1 MLPALVKM
9 KLKSSAQRIT
19 CTFLSDMLGASSLV
33 SLVYENYMY
42 VIDSI
47 SNRELVSDDI
57 SKSNV

>member
-1 MLPALVKM
+1 
-9 KLKSSAQRIT
+9 
-19 CTFLSDMLGASSLV
+19 MLGASSLV